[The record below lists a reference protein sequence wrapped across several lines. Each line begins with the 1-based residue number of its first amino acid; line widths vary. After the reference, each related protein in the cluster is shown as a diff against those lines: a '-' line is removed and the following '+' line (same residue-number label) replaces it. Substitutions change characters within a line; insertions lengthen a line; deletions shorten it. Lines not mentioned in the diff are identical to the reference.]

1 MDGSDN
7 NTIVNVCPH
16 KSGPPASPQQLQI
29 LPPMPGAQATLQLIQ
44 ACSNIQTKVESICQ
58 GHTPTQYE
66 DEDHICMI
74 DKRQIYSI
82 TYQEQQFAGLNSK
95 MDRLLQKMGAAWT
108 KNTALHEAYHASRQ
122 ETALLRA
129 AVATLMKTLNK
140 NIAISTPP

>member
-1 MDGSDN
+1 MSAANPNPMEKSMVSVLVVANAGGGS
-7 NTIVNVCPH
+7 P
-16 KSGPPASPQQLQI
+16 
-29 LPPMPGAQATLQLIQ
+29 LPCGVQST
-44 ACSNIQTKVESICQ
+44 
-58 GHTPTQYE
+58 HE

-74 DKRQIYSI
+74 DERQIYSI